1 MNCRKQMRKDLAL
14 FASKM
19 AERGENFNA
28 QEYKKILDEWSVVT
42 KDLESMQAKRNKIS
56 KSIGLMKKNKED
68 VTELMQSMQDVNQQI
83 SKSSDL
89 ANGLK
94 NKLEKVEVNLPNI
107 AHHSV
112 PDGLDEKSNVV
123 ISKHGEV
130 VEFDFDVFDHVDLGE
145 SLNGM
150 DFDVSRNMSG
160 ARFCFYMGKI
170 AKLHRVLAN
179 WMLDLH
185 VEKHGYLEA
194 NTPFLVNKKSLFNSG
209 QLPKF
214 ENDLFMYDGLGLIPT
229 AEVSLVNYAAD
240 KIFSPQE
247 LPLKLVAHTPC
258 FRKEAGSYGKDTRGI
273 IRMHQFEK
281 VELVQIVL
289 AENSYDALEEI
300 CNQSQSVL
308 QKLDLP
314 YQVVALAKGDL
325 GFCAAKTYDLEV
337 WLPSQNCYREIA
349 SISNCEGFQARRM
362 KSRVKFADKSIENV
376 HTLNGSGLAISRTL
390 VAILEN
396 YQNKDGSITM
406 PEILRPMLGFDKI
419 NPVE

>member
-1 MNCRKQMRKDLAL
+1 MNCRKLMRSDLVA
-14 FASKM
+14 FAKKM
-19 AERGENFNA
+19 ADRGEVFDVEAYTKLLNA
-28 QEYKKILDEWSVVT
+28 W
-42 KDLESMQAKRNKIS
+42 KDAISQLESLQAKRNQIS
-56 KSIGLMKKNKED
+56 KTIGMMKKNKED
-68 VTELMQSMQDVNQQI
+68 AASLVQDMHDINQNLVVNSELVAD
-83 SKSSDL
+83 
-89 ANGLK
+89 LK
-94 NKLEKVEVNLPNI
+94 NKLEVIEHNLPNI
-107 AHHSV
+107 AHDSV
-112 PDGLDEKSNVV
+112 PDGLSENNNVV
-123 ISKHGEV
+123 LSRHGEIR
-130 VEFDFDVFDHVDLGE
+130 EFDFDVLDHVDLGE

-150 DFDVSRNMSG
+150 DFEVSRSMSG

-185 VEKHGYLEA
+185 IERHGYLEA
-194 NTPFLVNKKSLFNSG
+194 NTPFLVNKGSLFNSG

-214 ENDLFMYDGLGLIPT
+214 ENDLFFYDNLGLIPT

-258 FRKEAGSYGKDTRGI
+258 FRKEAGSYGKDTRGV

-300 CNQSQSVL
+300 CSHSQAIL

-362 KSRVKFADKSIENV
+362 QSRVKFADKSIENV

-406 PEILRPMLGFDKI
+406 PEILRDRLGFDKI
-419 NPVE
+419 SPV